1 MASKRGFTL
10 LELMIVIIII
20 GVLATLGV
28 MQYQAAIE
36 KSRGAEARQ
45 ILGQLRSQCAGIY
58 MAEGETEN
66 CTAQNLRINT
76 ATSCIADMIPGGQCC
91 NTHYFRYAVSGTGD
105 GETDAIFT
113 ATRCISTDGT
123 GGKSP
128 SGSTA
133 HTLTLTTDYA
143 AGTDTWTSTGG
154 Y

>member
-1 MASKRGFTL
+1 MKRGFTL
-10 LELMIVIIII
+10 LELMVVIIIL

-45 ILGQLRSQCAGIY
+45 ILGQLRSSCAAIY
-58 MAEGETEN
+58 MAEGSTDN
-66 CTAQNLRINT
+66 CDEGNLRVGADN
-76 ATSCIADMIPGGQCC
+76 DMIPDTCRA
-91 NTHYFRYAVSGTGD
+91 THYFSYAVTTNSGDQLVVEGTRCATGD
-105 GETDAIFT
+105 
-113 ATRCISTDGT
+113 

-128 SGSTA
+128 DADTA
-133 HTLTLTTDYA
+133 HTLELDTDYA